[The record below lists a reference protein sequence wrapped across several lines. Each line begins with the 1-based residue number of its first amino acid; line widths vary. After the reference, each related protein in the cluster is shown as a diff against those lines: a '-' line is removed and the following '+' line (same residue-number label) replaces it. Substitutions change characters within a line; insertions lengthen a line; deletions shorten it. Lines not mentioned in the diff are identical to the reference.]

1 VKANRQIPERLRR
14 VWAASIWAP
23 DAIPAD
29 EYKFRNLKRVM
40 FPVIDVLFVLG
51 GLSAA
56 AYGVP
61 AISEFF
67 TNETVDLYAYT
78 LSTVA
83 FVCFLGVAFPR
94 LWPLEVMAKSALL
107 GLNALYF
114 TALFILTAVGEGNRG
129 FVVIIAAVAMC
140 PIIWRINVL
149 GSEWQERR
157 LSEKADA

>member
-1 VKANRQIPERLRR
+1 MRKL
-14 VWAASIWAP
+14 WAASIWAKG
-23 DAIPAD
+23 AIPAD

-40 FPVIDVLFVLG
+40 FPIIDILFILG

-67 TNETVDLYAYT
+67 DNTTVDLYAYT
-78 LSTVA
+78 LSAVA
-83 FVCFLGVAFPR
+83 TACFIGVAFPR
-94 LWPLEVMAKSALL
+94 LWPLEVLAKSALL

-157 LSEKADA
+157 LIAKAGL